1 MKDQKK
7 PSPQPLLMDTTLD
20 GIRDIK
26 VYQNKEGYRF
36 SVDAVLLYT
45 FADMRYARNIA
56 DLGTGSGII
65 GLLLARKYPK
75 AGVSLVELQESLY
88 GLALKNIEINSLGD
102 RVKAVLADI
111 KHLKNEF
118 ACMTYDLVV
127 SNPPFRKPT
136 TGKLSIGQERA
147 IARHELALKISELAE
162 AASYLLKAKGRFFM
176 IYHPER
182 LLEAVDAL
190 RVCHLEPKRVRF
202 VHNDP
207 CAESKIVL
215 IEAVKEARPGIKI
228 ENPLF
233 IYNPDGSYTAAVSDM
248 YGDGR

>member
-1 MKDQKK
+1 ME
-7 PSPQPLLMDTTLD
+7 TTLD

-26 VYQNKEGYRF
+26 VYQNKDGYRF

-75 AGVSLVELQESLY
+75 ASVSLVELQESLY
-88 GLALKNIEINSLGD
+88 GLALKNIEINGLNG
-102 RVKAVLADI
+102 RVTAVLADI
-111 KHLKNEF
+111 KHLRDDF

-136 TGKLSIGQERA
+136 TGRLSVGRERA
-147 IARHELALKISELAE
+147 IARHELTLKISELAE
-162 AASYLLKAKGRFFM
+162 TASYLLKAKGRFFM

-182 LLEAVDAL
+182 ILEAFDAL
-190 RVCHLEPKRVRF
+190 RLSRLEPKRVRF
-202 VHNDP
+202 VHNDAG
-207 CAESKIVL
+207 AESKIVL
-215 IEAVKEARPGIKI
+215 IEAVKEARPGLKI

-233 IYNPDGSYTAAVSDM
+233 IYNTDGSYTAEVSAM

>member
-1 MKDQKK
+1 ME
-7 PSPQPLLMDTTLD
+7 TTLD

-26 VYQNKEGYRF
+26 IYQNRDGYRF
-36 SVDAVLLYT
+36 SVDAVLLYS

-75 AGVSLVELQESLY
+75 ARVTLVELQESLY
-88 GLALKNIEINSLGD
+88 SLAVKNIVINHLED
-102 RVKAVLADI
+102 RVTAVLSDI
-111 KHLKNEF
+111 RHLKENF
-118 ACMTYDLVV
+118 KPMMHDLVV

-136 TGKLSIGQERA
+136 TGKLSVGQERS
-147 IARHELALKISELAE
+147 IARHELALKFADLAE
-162 AASYLLKAKGRFFM
+162 SASYLLKAKGRFFM

-190 RVCHLEPKRVRF
+190 RLCRLEPKRIRF
-202 VHNDP
+202 VHNDRG
-207 CAESKIVL
+207 AESKIVM
-215 IEAVKEARPGIKI
+215 IEAVKEARPGVKI

-233 IYNPDGSYTAAVSDM
+233 IYNPDGSYSTEVSAM

>member
-1 MKDQKK
+1 VE
-7 PSPQPLLMDTTLD
+7 TTLD

-26 VYQNKEGYRF
+26 VYQHKDGYRF

-65 GLLLARKYPK
+65 GLLLARKYPR
-75 AGVSLVELQESLY
+75 AGVTLVELQESLY
-88 GLALKNIEINSLGD
+88 GLALKNIEINGLND
-102 RVKAVLADI
+102 RVNAVLADI
-111 KHLKNEF
+111 KHLKDDLSS
-118 ACMTYDLVV
+118 MTYDLVV

-136 TGKLSIGQERA
+136 TGKLSVGRERS
-147 IARHELALKISELAE
+147 IARHELALKFGDLAE

-190 RVCHLEPKRVRF
+190 RLCRLEPKRVRF
-202 VHNDP
+202 VHNDAG
-207 CAESKIVL
+207 AESKIVL
-215 IEAVKEARPGIKI
+215 LEAVKEARPGIKI

-233 IYNPDGSYTAAVSDM
+233 IYNTDGSYTAEVSAM

>member
-1 MKDQKK
+1 
-7 PSPQPLLMDTTLD
+7 MDTTLD

-36 SVDAVLLYT
+36 SVDAVLLYS

-75 AGVSLVELQESLY
+75 ASVVLVELQESLY
-88 GLALKNIEINSLGD
+88 RLTLKNITINNLED
-102 RVKAVLADI
+102 RVTAVLSDI
-111 KHLKNEF
+111 RHLKDSVGPGKH
-118 ACMTYDLVV
+118 DLVV

-136 TGKLSIGQERA
+136 TGKLSVGLERS
-147 IARHELALKISELAE
+147 IARHELALKFSDLAE
-162 AASYLLKAKGRFFM
+162 AASHLLKAKGRFFM

-182 LLEAVDAL
+182 LLEAFDAL
-190 RVCHLEPKRVRF
+190 RLYRIEPKRVRF
-202 VHNDP
+202 VHNDAY
-207 CAESKIVL
+207 AESKIVL

-228 ENPLF
+228 EPPLF
-233 IYNPDGSYTAAVSDM
+233 IYHRDGSYTEEVSAM